1 MNTVQTAVN
10 AINAMNS
17 DELEQIVD
25 AIKLR
30 RTYLSRHAARTLGV
44 GDSVKFEARGR
55 VVRGTV
61 FKVNPKTVIVKEQ
74 GYGKWKVPASMLT
87 RVDTET
93 A

>member
-30 RTYLSRHAARTLGV
+30 RNYLSRQTARALAV
-44 GDSVKFEARGR
+44 GDSVKFDARGR

-61 FKVNPKTVIVKEQ
+61 FKINPKTVIVMEQ

-87 RVDTET
+87 RVDTAT
-93 A
+93 V

>member
-17 DELEQIVD
+17 DELEQIVE
-25 AIKLR
+25 AVNLR
-30 RTYLSRHAARTLGV
+30 RAYLSRHAARTLTV

-61 FKVNPKTVIVKEQ
+61 FKVNRKTVIVKEQ
-74 GYGKWKVPASMLT
+74 GYGKWKVPASMIA

>member
-10 AINAMNS
+10 AINSMNS

-30 RTYLSRHAARTLGV
+30 RTYLSR
-44 GDSVKFEARGR
+44 ARGR

-74 GYGKWKVPASMLT
+74 GYGNWKVPAAMLT